1 MAQYFFDL
9 LYNFTDCMCCFPSSP
24 QLKINSRSFKLLRL
38 LGEGGFSYVYLVQ
51 DKSNSELFALKK
63 IRCPFGQ
70 ESVSQALKEVE
81 AYNLFTSERNII
93 HSIDHCVATESGSK
107 FRNDAGGE
115 AGSKTVYILLPYYQ
129 RGNLQDAI
137 NANLVNHTRFPEKRL
152 MVLILGVAEA
162 LRAMHQYRVKSRSG
176 STRKA
181 KALRREAEEADA
193 ETGMRMPKSKRRA
206 SQVAGE
212 EDSENEPLM
221 DDEVTQSQEGVE
233 DGDLRPYAHRDIK
246 PGNIM
251 IDDDGQTPILMDLGS
266 LAPSPIA
273 ITSRSLAL
281 AVQDT
286 AAEHSTMPYRAPELF
301 DVKTG
306 SIIDSKVDIW
316 SLGCTL
322 YACLV
327 GKSPFEARSEETGGS
342 LSMCVLGG
350 DWRFPDEKSGATKG
364 KGKAGEEAKQDSAT
378 AISPSVKEVVRRCLQ
393 VEPADRPDI
402 DELILILRDVIK
414 YLPDDDVMSPS
425 LDRDAIPGTFTLVD
439 EDHRLGTR
447 HLDSGDRDIVLVPEP
462 SSDPDDPLNWAP
474 RRKLLSTICVSVYTL
489 FAGIACANV
498 YSVLVQLSDETGVSV
513 STLNEGTGYM
523 FLLAGWGLLFFQP
536 LALQYGKRMTY
547 LISLAGMLGTSVW
560 GPYVRSNGEW
570 IARSII
576 TGFFLAPIEAL
587 PEVSVTDVY
596 FTHERGTYMGLYAFF
611 LAGSN
616 YFAPVICG
624 FIAEYQGWEWVFY
637 WPAIFCGAA
646 MIFIFFF
653 MEETNCVRERPAAI
667 ALESPEAIV
676 PAPTETKEKD
686 VTARRSSQSDPEVGT
701 IYTKKTYL
709 QKLSLFGPRQ
719 VRNNM
724 IRRAW
729 QTVYYLSWPV
739 IFYAGYVIFL
749 IEHMKLTC
757 QYILI
762 RLIPYLVQRLE
773 RNCVIN
779 SWFCSYDSNST
790 RSLLTGRFSDYLTLL
805 LTRRNGGTL
814 EAEFRLWPFLVCLL
828 LVPGSL
834 LLWGVGAAHGVHW
847 FGLLVA
853 MCLLAMTNTCG
864 ITLSVNY
871 LVDSYRELSGGA
883 MASVILVRN
892 TMSFAIGY
900 GITPWVEDLGYQ
912 NCFISAAFV
921 GLACSSVFLVMVKWG
936 KSFRARSQRRYWA
949 LIEEN
954 WEKGMGH

>member
-24 QLKINSRSFKLLRL
+24 QLKINNRSFKMLRL

-51 DKSNSELFALKK
+51 DKSTSELFALKK
-63 IRCPFGQ
+63 IQCPFGQ

-81 AYNLFTSERNII
+81 AYNLFTSEPHVI
-93 HSIDHCVATESGSK
+93 HSIDHCVSTEPGSK
-107 FRNDAGGE
+107 FRNDGGE

-152 MVLILGVAEA
+152 VVLILGVAQA
-162 LRAMHQYRVKSRSG
+162 LRAMHQYRVKSG
-176 STRKA
+176 SAPTRKA
-181 KALRREAEEADA
+181 KAVRREGEEADIDA
-193 ETGMRMPKSKRRA
+193 AMRKGKAKRRG
-206 SQVAGE
+206 SQLAGD

-221 DDEVTQSQEGVE
+221 DDEVTQSQEGVQ
-233 DGDLRPYAHRDIK
+233 DGALRPYAHRDIK

-306 SIIDSKVDIW
+306 SIIDTKVDIW

-364 KGKAGEEAKQDSAT
+364 KGKAGEAPTQDSAT
-378 AISPSVKEVVRRCLQ
+378 AISAPVKDVVRRCLQ

-402 DELILILRDVIK
+402 DELVQLLKDVIK
-414 YLPDDDVMSPS
+414 ELPEDDVVAI
-425 LDRDAIPGTFTLVD
+425 DRDAVPGTFTLVD
-439 EDHRLGTR
+439 TEHVLATR
-447 HLDSGDRDIVLVPEP
+447 HLDHGDRDIVLVPEP
-462 SSDPDDPLNWAP
+462 SSDPDDPLNWSP
-474 RRKLLSTICVSVYTL
+474 YRKLLSTVCASVYTL

-498 YSVLVQLSDETGVSV
+498 YSVLVQLSEETGVSV

-523 FLLAGWGLLFFQP
+523 FLLAGWGLLFWQP
-536 LALQYGKRMTY
+536 FALQYGKRMTY
-547 LISLAGMLGTSVW
+547 IISLAGMLGTAVW

-570 IARSII
+570 IARSIL

-646 MIFIFFF
+646 MVFLFFF
-653 MEETNCVRERPAAI
+653 MEETNYVRKMPSMSEPAA
-667 ALESPEAIV
+667 ASTEA
-676 PAPTETKEKD
+676 ADQEGEKK
-686 VTARRSSQSDPEVGT
+686 TLSANASSQSHPEVGVV
-701 IYTKKTYL
+701 YSKKTYL
-709 QKLSLFGPRQ
+709 QKLSILGPRQ
-719 VRNNM
+719 ARNNM
-724 IRRAW
+724 LRRAW

-739 IFYAGYVIFL
+739 IFYAG
-749 IEHMKLTC
+749 
-757 QYILI
+757 
-762 RLIPYLVQRLE
+762 
-773 RNCVIN
+773 
-779 SWFCSYDSNST
+779 
-790 RSLLTGRFSDYLTLL
+790 SLFTGRFSDWLTIKLA
-805 LTRRNGGTL
+805 RRNGGIM
-814 EAEFRLWPFLVCLL
+814 EAEHRLWPFSLCLI

-864 ITLSVNY
+864 VTLSVNY
-871 LVDSYRELSGGA
+871 LVDSYRELSGDA
-883 MASVILVRN
+883 MATVILVRN
-892 TMSFAIGY
+892 TMSFAMGY
-900 GITPWVEDLGYQ
+900 GITPWVQDLGYQ
-912 NCFISAAFV
+912 NCFVSAAFV
-921 GLACSSVFLVMVKWG
+921 GLACSLVFLAMVKWG
-936 KSFRARSQRRYWA
+936 KTFRVRSRTKYWR
-949 LIEEN
+949 IVVEN